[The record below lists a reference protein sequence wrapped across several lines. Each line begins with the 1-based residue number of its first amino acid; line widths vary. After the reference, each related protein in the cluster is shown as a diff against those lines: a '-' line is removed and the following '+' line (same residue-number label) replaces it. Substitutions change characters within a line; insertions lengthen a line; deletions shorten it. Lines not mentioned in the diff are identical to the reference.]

1 MEETRMKIYTK
12 IAASLIATVFA
23 IVAVPAQADHD
34 TAGAELSA
42 DGLTIDVT
50 CKTFG
55 GLEYTLRDEVTF
67 TNANDFSS
75 LLVKLDQA
83 HLKLH
88 YEDLDPP
95 KLCDAAQKL
104 DDFSFKVKF
113 LRDGRKA
120 NSKPKIF
127 DEQGGEAIAC
137 LIEGSAAIAD
147 DLRTDPDPDL
157 ECTDVE
163 DPPRGKGPKNK

>member
-1 MEETRMKIYTK
+1 MKIYTK
-12 IAASLIATVFA
+12 IAVSLLATVFA

-42 DGLTIDVT
+42 DGLTIDLT
-50 CKTFG
+50 CESFG
-55 GLEYTLRDEVTF
+55 GLKYTLLKEVTF
-67 TNANDFSS
+67 TNDKDLSS
-75 LLVKLDQA
+75 LLGKLYKSHD
-83 HLKLH
+83 KLH
-88 YEDLDPP
+88 EDPP

-127 DEQGGEAIAC
+127 DEQGGAAIAC
-137 LIEGSAAIAD
+137 LLEGSAAYAN

-157 ECTDVE
+157 DCTVVK